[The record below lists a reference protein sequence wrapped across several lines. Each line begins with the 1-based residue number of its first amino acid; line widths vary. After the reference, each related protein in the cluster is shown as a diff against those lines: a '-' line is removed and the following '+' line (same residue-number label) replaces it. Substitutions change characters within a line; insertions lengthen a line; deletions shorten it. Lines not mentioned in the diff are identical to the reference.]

1 MIKANIKRIADASLV
16 TAFIGTLAA
25 YPFQHSFGGG
35 LLFAGFSAATIG
47 GIADA
52 FAVTALFRH
61 PLRIPWPRFMGTRVI
76 PRNQERLV
84 NEIVD
89 MVQYELLSIPSIHKK
104 LDSYHVA
111 GLLMSYLQE
120 RGGRQEVE
128 KLLQQFLT
136 DAMHTV
142 DLRELADS
150 LQHFLFDQANEL
162 QVANLVADIGE
173 WTIRNGYDE
182 RLIDFFVRELIR
194 LVNKSE
200 FRTLAEQFI
209 ASAIASYEGD
219 KRNRKFVN
227 AVAGIQADQLS
238 LVVQQKV
245 ASSLQ
250 ALLTVDHPNR
260 LRLKEE
266 IAAFVARLRIDD
278 ALRGRVEAV
287 KGAILAIAREQLHL
301 GEYLDKWMLSY
312 REKIASAAAEAHG
325 FADSFPRLHRM
336 IEEWLS
342 RLSQDQEALNRLD
355 EVIKKNAMKW
365 LEQKHSSIGKLVRD
379 GLNTFSEKE
388 LLDFVQDKA
397 GKDLQYIRLNGTF
410 VGGLIGVVLYLAT
423 FWIGR

>member
-1 MIKANIKRIADASLV
+1 MIKTNIKRIADASLV

-76 PRNQERLV
+76 PRNRERLV
-84 NEIVD
+84 GEIVD

-111 GLLMSYLQE
+111 NLLMSYLQE
-120 RGGRQEVE
+120 RGGRQDVE

-162 QVANLVADIGE
+162 QIADLVADIGE

-182 RLIDFFVRELIR
+182 RLIDFFVKELIR
-194 LVNKSE
+194 LVKKTE

-245 ASSLQ
+245 VSSLQ
-250 ALLTVDHPNR
+250 ELLTVDHPNR

-266 IAAFVARLRIDD
+266 IATFVARLRTDD
-278 ALRGRVEAV
+278 ALRARVEAV
-287 KGAILAIAREQLHL
+287 KTAVLAIAREQLNL
-301 GEYLDKWMLSY
+301 GEYLDKWMTNY
-312 REKIASAAAEAHG
+312 KEKAAAAVAAEHG
-325 FADSFPRLHRM
+325 FAESFPRLHTM

-379 GLNTFSEKE
+379 GLNAFSEKE
-388 LLDFVQDKA
+388 LLQFVQDKA
-397 GKDLQYIRLNGTF
+397 GQDLQYIRLNGTF